1 MEQQGYYGFRQES
14 VFGGNLMQI
23 RKLALVTQERVE
35 WSIGNL
41 KEAEQESHMRKRV
54 AVKVSLSC

>member
-1 MEQQGYYGFRQES
+1 MEQQGYYGFTQES

-23 RKLALVTQERVE
+23 RKLDLVTKERME

-41 KEAEQESHMRKRV
+41 KEAEQERNMRKQV
-54 AVKVSLSC
+54 AVKVSLSH